1 MKKYTQIV
9 FFAVFCLIL
18 VLSIGGINEKR
29 YDTNFDQAQ
38 NLTHMENLADDALAA
53 TAMLLLLAN
62 VLLKYFRMKKHDGE
76 KTVLAICGIVLGLGF
91 TASVTFCCYYLLQY
105 AAVLAGVI
113 DLHMIGAVTDSNGAI
128 VAVVVL
134 AALAV
139 TALTGC
145 LAARWFGIEYR
156 DLIRG
161 FAYVHAFSGVVLS
174 FALPDA
180 GCLFIFSGVMLL
192 INELLITLHKD
203 PVIAYLWR
211 KKVRSGPVKGAL
223 IMFSL
228 RQPARA
234 QRKCEFEGEA
244 EPWQAAI

>member
-1 MKKYTQIV
+1 MKKYAQIV

-18 VLSIGGINEKR
+18 VLSIGGINEKW
-29 YDTNFDQAQ
+29 YGTNFDQAQ
-38 NLTHMENLADDALAA
+38 TLTHMENLSDDALVAA
-53 TAMLLLLAN
+53 AMLLLLAN
-62 VLLKYFRMKKHDGE
+62 VLLKHFRMKKHDGE

-91 TASVTFCCYYLLQY
+91 AASVTFCCYYLLQY

-113 DLHMIGAVTDSNGAI
+113 DIQMVGTIPYSNNAI
-128 VAVVVL
+128 VVGIGLV
-134 AALAV
+134 ALIS
-139 TALTGC
+139 C
-145 LAARWFGIEYR
+145 LVARWFGIEYR